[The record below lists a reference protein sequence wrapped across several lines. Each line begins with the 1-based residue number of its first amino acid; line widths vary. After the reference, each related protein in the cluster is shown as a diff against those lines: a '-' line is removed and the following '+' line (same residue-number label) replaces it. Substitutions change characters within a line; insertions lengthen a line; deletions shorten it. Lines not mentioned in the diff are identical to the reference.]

1 MSWEERNR
9 KKSVTAFLS
18 LLLVFVLLGTGFVFF
33 ATSVFSHRDEPE
45 NNSNE
50 EIVERVPEYEYPLP
64 EEGHPALSSN
74 LVQIVEDVGPAV
86 VKITTIKE
94 RVVYDFFMR
103 QYRQEV
109 PAEGS
114 GVIFQ
119 EEGYILTNN
128 HVIAGS
134 EKIMVTLPGV
144 EEEYEAEII
153 GRDAVTDLAV
163 IKIEGRNL
171 PTATLGDSD
180 NLRVGEVAIAIGNPY
195 GLSNTVTVG
204 VISALDRRIAIEEG
218 TELTDVIQTDAAI
231 NHGNSGG
238 PLINGEGEV
247 VGINTAIIRGAQGLG
262 FAIPVNTAREI
273 SDELIE
279 HGRIIR
285 PWLGIYGGTVTPAIA
300 RQYELPIER
309 GVYVQQVVSG
319 SPAHNA
325 GIVAEDLIIGFE
337 DVAVESFED
346 LTRELYKRDPK
357 EEITITIYRDGEEK
371 ELEVQLEPSPES

>member
-86 VKITTIKE
+86 VKITTMQE

-273 SDELIE
+273 SNELIE

-371 ELEVQLEPSPES
+371 ELNVQLEPSPES

>member
-86 VKITTIKE
+86 VKITTMQE

-273 SDELIE
+273 SNELIE

-371 ELEVQLEPSPES
+371 ELNVQLEPNPES